1 MKKLPLHTQ
10 IFIGLAAGILWSCVA
25 TVAGWS
31 AFTIDWI
38 KPFGII
44 FINLLKVIAVP
55 LVIIT
60 IIVGV
65 SSLADISRLAKIGG
79 RTLGWF
85 TGLTLIS
92 STLGLVVCLVFS
104 PGKSLPPDSRDEL
117 RAKYASSIEK
127 TAEVAREVK
136 DSGPLQIVQDI
147 VPENFFQAISNNR
160 NMLQIIFFSI
170 LFGIGMVVTPRDKT
184 SAVRQF
190 FDGANDILINIVHLI
205 MRFAPYGVGAL
216 IAGLIADLAGNDPV
230 AALELFRVLGYYALV
245 FTLAIGILMGLI
257 YPVVVYRYTRFS
269 YFDFLKKLA
278 PAQLLAFSTSSSAAT
293 LPVTI
298 DCVEKNLKIKNEIA
312 GFVLPLGIT
321 INMHGTA
328 VHQAVCAVFIAH
340 AFGHDLTLTQYA
352 IIVVTASLGAMGAP
366 AVPGAGL
373 IMLLMVLAAIGVEE
387 EGLALILAVD
397 RPLDMLRTI
406 PNVVGDA
413 LVAAVI
419 DHRENVSPPVNS

>member
-1 MKKLPLHTQ
+1 M
-10 IFIGLAAGILWSCVA
+10 
-25 TVAGWS
+25 GWTS
-31 AFTIDWI
+31 FTIDWI

-60 IIVGV
+60 IIGGV
-65 SSLADISRLAKIGG
+65 SSLSDMTRLAKIGG
-79 RTLGWF
+79 KTLGWF
-85 TGLTLIS
+85 TGLTVIS
-92 STLGLVVCLVFS
+92 ATIGLLVCIALS
-104 PGKSLPPDSRDEL
+104 PGKSLPVENRDEL
-117 RAKYASSIEK
+117 KAKYTSDIGNRAIAANDIKE
-127 TAEVAREVK
+127 
-136 DSGPLQIVQDI
+136 SGPLQILQDI
-147 VPENFFQAISNNR
+147 VPENFFHAIGNNR

-170 LFGIGMVVTPRDKT
+170 LFGVGMVLTNREKT
-184 SAVRQF
+184 LGLRSF
-190 FDGANDILINIVHLI
+190 FDGANEVLINIVHLI
-205 MRFAPYGVGAL
+205 MKFAPFGVGAL
-216 IAGLIADLAGNDPV
+216 IAGLIADLAGDDPM
-230 AALELFRVLGYYALV
+230 AALELFKVLGFFALTV
-245 FTLAIGILMGLI
+245 TIALFLIMAIV
-257 YPVVVYRYTRFS
+257 YPIVIHRYTKFK
-269 YFDFLKKLA
+269 YLDFLKKLA

-298 DCVEKNLKIKNEIA
+298 DCVEQKLKIRQEVA

-340 AFGHDLTLTQYA
+340 AFGHDLSLAQYA
-352 IIVVTASLGAMGAP
+352 IVVVTASLGAMGAP
-366 AVPGAGL
+366 ALPGAGL

-387 EGLALILAVD
+387 EGLALILAID

-419 DHRENVSPPVNS
+419 DQGETNTTPV